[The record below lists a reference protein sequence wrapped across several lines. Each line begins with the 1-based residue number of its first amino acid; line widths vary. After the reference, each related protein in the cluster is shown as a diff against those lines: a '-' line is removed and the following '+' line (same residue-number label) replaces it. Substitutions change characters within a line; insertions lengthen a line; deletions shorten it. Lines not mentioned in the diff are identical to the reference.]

1 MRPYPTDSPQAAAR
15 VLALALIADGHLQPA
30 ELRALERSRAHERL
44 RMTKAE
50 LNDVLYAMCDDLI
63 AEARTRDHGHHSEE
77 DDDACVIDP
86 ETLAR
91 LFAEV
96 RDASLRRTVL
106 RLAMQTIRADRQL
119 HEGEMR
125 ILLAAVDHWGLR
137 PEGLE
142 QLLLPPHPATSGPRS
157 RVMPRSGAMAAAP

>member
-15 VLALALIADGHLQPA
+15 VLAMALIADGHLQPS

-44 RMTKAE
+44 HMTKAA
-50 LNDVLYAMCDDLI
+50 LHDVLYEMCDDLI
-63 AEARTRDHGHHSEE
+63 AEARARDDLDE
-77 DDDACVIDP
+77 DSDACIIGP

-91 LFAEV
+91 LFGEV
-96 RDASLRRTVL
+96 RSPQLRRTVL

-125 ILLAAVDHWGLR
+125 ILLAAVDHWGMR

-142 QLLLPPHPATSGPRS
+142 QLLLPPHPPAPGPRS
-157 RVMPRSGAMAAAP
+157 RVMPRSGAMTAAP